1 MNTIIK
7 SAADVSFTQS
17 DAFKKAMDYMDSF
30 VADDFTTP
38 VPVNEDTKVVIAH
51 NNMDMDKNL
60 KTTLLYSLQDYIG
73 AFSLLDALPYSFIR
87 PEHVKPFVKAENDL
101 QSTIDLAKHE
111 YQSSQDNNLY
121 GLIVGAESAI
131 KSAKEVLEADA
142 KDRKVEIFG

>member
-1 MNTIIK
+1 
-7 SAADVSFTQS
+7 
-17 DAFKKAMDYMDSF
+17 
-30 VADDFTTP
+30 
-38 VPVNEDTKVVIAH
+38 
-51 NNMDMDKNL
+51 MDMEKNL

-73 AFSLLDALPYSFIR
+73 AFSLLDALPYITIR

-101 QSTIDLAKHE
+101 QSTIDLAKQE